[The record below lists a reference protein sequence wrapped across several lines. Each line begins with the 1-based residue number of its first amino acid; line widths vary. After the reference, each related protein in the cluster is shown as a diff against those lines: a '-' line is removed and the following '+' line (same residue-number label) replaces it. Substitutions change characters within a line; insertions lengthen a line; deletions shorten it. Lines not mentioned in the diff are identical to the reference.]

1 MKFMLCF
8 LLVLGAQ
15 FSAGE
20 EPAPEMLPKEAQ
32 AKTDEEP
39 VVTDPAGKPYFP
51 KGRDSYYATHYRAA
65 NLPSMQSMQV
75 EKGAVRFRVGF
86 FPSFSRPLFLSYAR
100 DKDHGV
106 ISVAR
111 LSGRLVLG
119 EEPGKIEI
127 QGAVQLK
134 PEDSVGFE
142 KRAAWPEVREPLK
155 ALDVRILPLCQ
166 AADGEEWILEV
177 VTSDGYT
184 MAVIQNPRQFKFF
197 QNEFRSYFEKDIRK
211 DPQKHG
217 LPESFKKYEFPEL
230 DVSEFATFCG
240 ELLQAVDM
248 SIPSGDRDR
257 LPTYRIE

>member
-1 MKFMLCF
+1 MLCL

-15 FSAGE
+15 FSSGE
-20 EPAPEMLPKEAQ
+20 EPAPDKPTKEAH
-32 AKTDEEP
+32 AETGEEP
-39 VVTDPAGKPYFP
+39 IVTDPAGKPYFP

-75 EKGAVRFRVGF
+75 EKGVVRFRVGF

-100 DKDHGV
+100 DTDHGV

-111 LSGRLVLG
+111 LTGRLVLG
-119 EEPGKIEI
+119 EEPGTIEI
-127 QGAVQLK
+127 QGAVRVK
-134 PEDSVGFE
+134 PEYSVGFE
-142 KRAAWPEVREPLK
+142 KRANRPEVREPLK
-155 ALDVRILPLCQ
+155 ALDERILPLCQ

-184 MAVIQNPRQFKFF
+184 MAVIRNPRDFKFLH
-197 QNEFRSYFEKDIRK
+197 NEFRSHFEKDIRK
-211 DPQKHG
+211 DPQQHG

-230 DVSEFATFCG
+230 DVSEFTTFCG

-248 SIPSGDRDR
+248 SIPSGERDR